1 MNVSPRL
8 FALVPAAVAINL
20 VVGRVVAELG
30 LPVYLDT
37 LGTMLVAVLAGLG
50 GGLLVGTLS
59 QILSGLLG
67 GFTYFP
73 FTPIQWLVALLA
85 TLAARRGGFRDVPR
99 TIGWGLTSGLACGM
113 LSAPIS
119 YFLFGGITTPGMAA
133 VVTLLQALGFSNAS
147 ATGTSSIL
155 SDMVD
160 KTAAFLAVGTLLR
173 ALPKRILGRFALAA
187 RAVGK

>member
-37 LGTMLVAVLAGLG
+37 LGTMLVAVLTGLG

-73 FTPIQWLVALLA
+73 FTPVQWLIALLA
-85 TLAARRGGFRDVPR
+85 TVAARRGGFRGVASSV
-99 TIGWGLTSGLACGM
+99 GWGLTCGLAAG
-113 LSAPIS
+113 LISAPIS

-133 VVTLLQALGFSNAS
+133 VVTLLQALGLSNAT
-147 ATGTSSIL
+147 ATATASIL
-155 SDMVD
+155 SDVVD

-173 ALPKRILGRFALAA
+173 ALPKRILGRFAMAA
-187 RAVGK
+187 TAVGK

>member
-37 LGTMLVAVLAGLG
+37 LGTMLVAILTGLG

-73 FTPIQWLVALLA
+73 FTPVQWLIALLA
-85 TLAARRGGFRDVPR
+85 TVAARRGGFRGVPSSV
-99 TIGWGLTSGLACGM
+99 GWGMTCGLAAGL

-133 VVTLLQALGFSNAS
+133 VVTLLQALGLANVT
-147 ATGTSSIL
+147 ATATASIL
-155 SDMVD
+155 SDVVD
-160 KTAAFLAVGTLLR
+160 KTAAFLVVGTLLR
-173 ALPKRILGRFALAA
+173 ALPKRILGRFAMAA
-187 RAVGK
+187 TAVGK